1 MSGRFVNTVKLI
13 SRELGYFYLNKMG
26 EVFKPGD
33 SKKEKVE
40 KLARELQISE
50 EEARKILKKRDL
62 DGETE

>member
-1 MSGRFVNTVKLI
+1 MV
-13 SRELGYFYLNKMG
+13 KMG

-50 EEARKILKKRDL
+50 EEAKKILKKKDL
-62 DGETE
+62 DEKIG

>member
-1 MSGRFVNTVKLI
+1 
-13 SRELGYFYLNKMG
+13 MG

-33 SKKEKVE
+33 SKKEKAE

-62 DGETE
+62 DEEIE